1 MKFFKHFAAVSLI
14 VCMLLIGAACT
25 NYGLSTP
32 TGYGVDVDNVLTW
45 KSVPNARSYRVEIT
59 SLASGET
66 QVETVRNTH
75 YSLSG
80 LSEGDYNI
88 RLMAVGGSQNEVLS
102 AWTEVLPF
110 QKKYESGLLYKLINN
125 NTEYEVTSVGR
136 AIGAVRFE
144 DTYRGKP
151 VTSIGVGALRGS
163 LLESVEIGK
172 NVVSIGNSAF
182 YNCNRMKSVT
192 IPDSVGSIGSAA
204 FQGCSS
210 LEAVALP
217 ESLTE
222 LPELVFGYCR
232 ALGRVEFGENLLYI
246 GNAAFY
252 NCSAL
257 SSAEFPASLLEVGT
271 SAFEGATSL
280 ASVSFT
286 GEIEWIGNSS
296 FRGCAALE
304 KVEFPESCASLTV
317 EPYAFASCAS
327 LAEIDFPEGTTE
339 LGGGVLNG
347 AEQLARASIPDTV
360 VRVGANAFEGTK
372 LQNDQLAEG
381 NFAYADKWLVA
392 ASPSFKEEVSAVTPE
407 MFRENAVGVAAQ
419 VFLIR
424 TADGGYSGCPLLE
437 SVELPKSV
445 KYLGTNSFYGS
456 PRLVKFISPAGGLT
470 AIDSL
475 AFQGCPVLS
484 NVQLGEGLLTIGNY
498 AFYNCSML
506 NNNMQSATTLVPE
519 SVVEI
524 GQNAFQGTYLWEN
537 PLEEDGG
544 VIYAGNWAVGFAQ
557 GDALSSFF
565 GSVELRETTVGIA
578 DYAFQECLFAQV
590 VNLNRV
596 THIGAGAFYG
606 CTLLTSVSL
615 NRNLRK
621 IEPYTFYGCEQLYDV
636 EFPQRLN
643 EIGNFAFYGC
653 SSLGALDFSRTGLE
667 TVGAGAFY
675 LCYNVKTLEF
685 NDEVADI
692 GYAAFFA
699 CSQILEL
706 TIPDSVKT
714 IGAYAFGR
722 CEYLQKATFG
732 SGLESIGAYAFYHT
746 RLYRISIPGNV
757 KTIGGFAFFN
767 CAEAEEVTL
776 GEGVES
782 IGPAAFCGLTN
793 ENFTSVVLP
802 ESVRYV
808 GDYAFRDCTFL
819 RSAVFSDGV
828 EYIGPHAFFGDLYAT
843 VYTSA
848 DGAAA
853 SENWSGNWNS
863 SYRPVLWGA
872 QLSEDGGYVVS
883 VKAGSAQ
890 FSQAIRGYS
899 RPMRQG
905 YKFAGWR
912 TEDGEIVSLDEAEEG
927 ETLYAVWEESDEPP
941 RPEHDIVEPPEDWV
955 PGASM

>member
-1 MKFFKHFAAVSLI
+1 MKFFRYFAAVSLI
-14 VCMLLIGAACT
+14 ACILLVGAACK

-32 TGYGVDVDNVLTW
+32 VGYSVDVDNILTW
-45 KSVPNARSYRVEIT
+45 KSVPNARSYKVEIT

-66 QVETVRNTH
+66 KVETVRNTH

-110 QKKYESGLLYKLINN
+110 QKKYESGLLYTLINN
-125 NTEYEVTSVGR
+125 NTEYEVTSVGK
-136 AIGAVRFE
+136 AIGSVHFE

-151 VTSIGVGALRGS
+151 VTSIGAGALRGS

-182 YNCNRMKSVT
+182 YNCNRMTSVI
-192 IPDSVGSIGSAA
+192 IPDSVVSIGSAA

-210 LEAVALP
+210 LETVALP
-217 ESLTE
+217 ENLTE
-222 LPELVFGYCR
+222 LPELAFGYCR
-232 ALGRVEFGENLLYI
+232 ALRSVEFGENLLYI
-246 GNAAFY
+246 GNSAFY

-257 SSAEFPASLLEVGT
+257 SSADFPAALLEVGV
-271 SAFEGATSL
+271 SAFEGDASL
-280 ASVSFT
+280 TSVSFT
-286 GEIEWIGNSS
+286 GDVQQIGNSG
-296 FRGCAALE
+296 FRSCSALE
-304 KVEFPESCASLTV
+304 KVEFPDLCTSLTV
-317 EPYAFASCAS
+317 EPYAFAACVS
-327 LAEIDFPEGTTE
+327 LAEIDFPEGTVE
-339 LGGGVLNG
+339 LGSGVMHG
-347 AEQLARASIPDTV
+347 AEQLSRVSIPDTV
-360 VRVGANAFEGTK
+360 IRVGANAFNETK
-372 LQNDQLAEG
+372 LQNEQLAKG

-392 ASPSFKEEVSAVTPE
+392 ASPSFKEEISAVTPE
-407 MFRENAVGVAAQ
+407 MFGENTVGVAAQ

-424 TADGGYSGCPLLE
+424 TASGGYSGCPLLE
-437 SVELPKSV
+437 SVELPRSI

-456 PRLVKFISPAGGLT
+456 PRLVKFISPAGGLL

-475 AFQGCPVLS
+475 AFQDCPVLS

-524 GQNAFQGTYLWEN
+524 GQNAFQGTYLWQN

-544 VIYAGNWAVGFAQ
+544 VIYAGNWAVGFSE
-557 GDALSSFF
+557 GDTLSSFF
-565 GSVELRETTVGIA
+565 GSVELRETTAGIA
-578 DYAFQECLFAQV
+578 DYGFQNCLFAQV

-606 CTLLTSVSL
+606 CSLLTSVNL

-636 EFPQRLN
+636 DFPQRLN
-643 EIGNFAFYGC
+643 EIGGFAFYGC
-653 SSLGALDFSRTGLE
+653 SSLGALDFSRTGLQ
-667 TVGAGAFY
+667 TVGTGAFY
-675 LCYNVKTLEF
+675 QCYNVKTLEF
-685 NDEVADI
+685 NDEVTEI
-692 GYAAFFA
+692 GYAAFFG

-722 CEYLQKATFG
+722 CEYLQKVTFG
-732 SGLESIGAYAFYHT
+732 AGLESIGSYAFYHA
-746 RLYRISIPGNV
+746 RLYRIAIPGNV

-767 CAEAEEVTL
+767 CAEVEEITL
-776 GEGVES
+776 GEGVEY
-782 IGPAAFCGLTN
+782 IGPAAFCGSTN
-793 ENFTSVVLP
+793 ENFTSVSLP
-802 ESVRYV
+802 KSVRYV

-819 RSAVFSDGV
+819 RSVVFSDGV

-843 VYTSA
+843 VYTSSDSA
-848 DGAAA
+848 VAN
-853 SENWSGNWNS
+853 ENWSGNWNS

-872 QLSEDGGYVVS
+872 QLSDDGSYVVS

-890 FSQAIRGYS
+890 FFQAIRGYS

-912 TEDGEIVSLDEAEEG
+912 TESGEIVSLLEAEEG

-941 RPEHDIVEPPEDWV
+941 RPEHEIEDPPEDWT
-955 PGASM
+955 PGGNM